1 MLKSINDTTKLSN
14 GVLMPWVGLG
24 VWQAEGQ
31 DVINAVKWAVQ
42 AGYRHIDTASIYGN
56 EKEVGI
62 GIKEGGVSRHDL
74 FVTSKL
80 LKHGY
85 ESAITSCEQTLKD
98 LQTDYLDLYL
108 IHWPRPTEGKYIES
122 WKGLEKLYKDGKVRA
137 IGVANFYDIWIKEI
151 MEQCDIVPMVDQFE
165 YHPFYQMR
173 ELHQF
178 CIDNGIQYEAYSP
191 LGGGAVLKDPEIS
204 KIADKYGKT
213 SAQVILRFEL
223 QTGAV
228 VIPKSVHKERI
239 ESNMDLFD
247 FELSQEDM
255 QEFYAMDKNIKIT
268 CARPDQPWPEFMKEK
283 EARMKA
289 GKPY

>member
-1 MLKSINDTTKLSN
+1 MTLRSPSDVTKLRN
-14 GVLMPWVGLG
+14 GVLMPWLGLG
-24 VWQAEGQ
+24 VWRAEGEQ
-31 DVINAVKWAVQ
+31 AIQAVKWAVQ
-42 AGYRHIDTASIYGN
+42 TGYRHIDTAAIYRN

-62 GIKEGGVSRHDL
+62 AVKECGVNRHNL
-74 FVTSKL
+74 FITSKL
-80 LKHGY
+80 RIHGY

-108 IHWPRPTEGKYIES
+108 IHWPMPEEGKYIET
-122 WKGLEKLYKDGKVRA
+122 WKAFEKLYRDGKVRA
-137 IGVANFYDIWIKEI
+137 IGVANFYDTWIKEI

-165 YHPFYQMR
+165 YHPYYQMR

-223 QTGAV
+223 QTGVV

-239 ESNMDLFD
+239 ESNMALFD

-255 QEFYAMDKNIKIT
+255 QKFYAMDADKKIT
-268 CARPDQPWPEFMKEK
+268 CRRPDMPFETWKKLRAE
-283 EARMKA
+283 
-289 GKPY
+289 GKI